1 MFNKIMKRGQKKPS
15 KSEATEPPPVA
26 TATAAPNVAAAP
38 QPLLSL
44 ATIQNPGVVEVLPM
58 LRDVAVPDRH
68 VVFIRK
74 VLVCCFFFDFSDT
87 MKSAREKEI
96 KRQTLAELVDI
107 VQSGSCKL
115 NEIMQEDMV
124 KMISMNIF
132 RCLPPAPHEN
142 SGADGGD
149 PEEDD
154 MFMDPAWP
162 HLQLVYELL
171 LRYVVS
177 PDTDTKLAK
186 RFIDHSFVIKLLEL
200 FDSEDMREREYLKT
214 IVHRIYGRFMVHR
227 PLIRNEINN
236 IFYRFI
242 FETERYNGICELLEI
257 LGSIINGFALPMKE
271 EHKLF
276 LVRALIPLHKPK
288 SITTYHQQLS
298 YCITQFVDKDY
309 RLSDTVIRGVLKY
322 WPLTNCGKEVL
333 FLGELEEILE
343 VTQSAEFQRCM
354 VPLFRQIGRSLN
366 SPHFQVAERALFWW
380 NNEHIVALIA
390 ENRHVVLPIIFDA
403 LEKNIRSH
411 WNQAIN
417 GLSANVRRMFQ
428 EMDAELFD
436 ECQRQ
441 HAAKE
446 AMAGKLE
453 EQRVSTWKRLEEVAA
468 RTMGKNMVLV

>member
-26 TATAAPNVAAAP
+26 TAAAAPNVTAAP

-186 RFIDHSFVIKLLEL
+186 RFIDHSFVTKLLEL

-242 FETERYNGICELLEI
+242 FEIE
-257 LGSIINGFALPMKE
+257 
-271 EHKLF
+271 
-276 LVRALIPLHKPK
+276 
-288 SITTYHQQLS
+288 
-298 YCITQFVDKDY
+298 
-309 RLSDTVIRGVLKY
+309 RGVLKY

-390 ENRHVVLPIIFDA
+390 ENRHVILPIIFDA

-468 RTMGKNMVLV
+468 GTMGKNMVLVSGL

>member
-1 MFNKIMKRGQKKPS
+1 MKRGQKKPS

-26 TATAAPNVAAAP
+26 TAAAAPNVTAAP

-186 RFIDHSFVIKLLEL
+186 RFIDHSFVTKLLEL

-214 IVHRIYGRFMVHR
+214 IVHRIYGRVPALHGSFLDKLEEVSIAH
-227 PLIRNEINN
+227 
-236 IFYRFI
+236 IFRFG
-242 FETERYNGICELLEI
+242 NGFYGPVFDLVIILFVLVQDREQVSVI
-257 LGSIINGFALPMKE
+257 LGRAAL
-271 EHKLF
+271 
-276 LVRALIPLHKPK
+276 
-288 SITTYHQQLS
+288 S
-298 YCITQFVDKDY
+298 
-309 RLSDTVIRGVLKY
+309 G
-322 WPLTNCGKEVL
+322 
-333 FLGELEEILE
+333 
-343 VTQSAEFQRCM
+343 
-354 VPLFRQIGRSLN
+354 
-366 SPHFQVAERALFWW
+366 

-390 ENRHVVLPIIFDA
+390 ENRHVILPIIFDA

-468 RTMGKNMVLV
+468 GTMGKNMVLV